1 MRARTPLRVC
11 AAASNGWRCLTAAR
25 RRLACRLDMRLL
37 MRRCRAVLPWARCM
51 RCSPG
56 GRQSAAATG
65 FVAGLVG
72 RVTARRP
79 LVWVRQD
86 FTEIE
91 SGAVSI
97 SGLAELGLDPRLVVT
112 VRAADAEVA
121 LRTAAD
127 ALACDAL
134 GAVVLEVWGQA
145 RPLDLV
151 ASRKLTLAAQA
162 SGVTGLLLRVAA
174 EPQPSTAETRWIVR
188 AAHSPPAAAFMAA
201 TGWGAPV
208 FDAQLVRNRHG
219 PVGRW
224 IMEWKCDECLF
235 NEPSAYP
242 QPVAA
247 APAHR
252 PYQAPARGDRRRTAD
267 CNWAMIQILS
277 VQVSWIPVS
286 SSPSST
292 TCCKS
297 MRWTKRPRVWAC
309 ARHAARQC
317 PRHLS
322 AIEDLRCR

>member
-1 MRARTPLRVC
+1 MTGARTSTLARLRGSIERIETQGDAYTPGRVPLGHADAD
-11 AAASNGWRCLTAAR
+11 AALQGG
-25 RRLACRLDMRLL
+25 LAVG
-37 MRRCRAVLPWARCM
+37 AVHEVFAEA
-51 RCSPG
+51 

-65 FVAGLVG
+65 FVAGLAG
-72 RVTARRP
+72 RTAARRP

-86 FTEIE
+86 FAEIE
-91 SGAVSI
+91 SGALSM

-112 VRAADAEVA
+112 VRAADVDTA

-134 GAVVLEVWGQA
+134 GGVVLEVWGEA
-145 RPLDLV
+145 RQLDLV

-188 AAHSPPAAAFMAA
+188 AAHSPPAAAGSA
-201 TGWGAPV
+201 WGAPV

-235 NEPSAYP
+235 EKPAADP

-247 APAHR
+247 TPAHR
-252 PYQAPARGDRRRTAD
+252 PHQASAHPQQRRAG
-267 CNWAMIQILS
+267 
-277 VQVSWIPVS
+277 
-286 SSPSST
+286 
-292 TCCKS
+292 
-297 MRWTKRPRVWAC
+297 
-309 ARHAARQC
+309 
-317 PRHLS
+317 
-322 AIEDLRCR
+322 

>member
-1 MRARTPLRVC
+1 MILSPNRSHFGGSCANARTSTLASLRGSIERIEAHGDTCMPNRV
-11 AAASNGWRCLTAAR
+11 ALGHADVDATLQGG
-25 RRLACRLDMRLL
+25 LAIG
-37 MRRCRAVLPWARCM
+37 AVHEVFAE
-51 RCSPG
+51 

-65 FVAGLVG
+65 FVAGLAG

-79 LVWVRQD
+79 LLWVRQD

-91 SGAVSI
+91 SGALSMN
-97 SGLAELGLDPRLVVT
+97 GLAELGLDPRLLVT
-112 VRAADAEVA
+112 VRAADVDTA

-127 ALACDAL
+127 ALACDAV
-134 GAVVLEVWGQA
+134 GVVVLEVWGEA

-174 EPQPSTAETRWIVR
+174 EPLPSTAETRWIVR
-188 AAHSPPAAAFMAA
+188 AAHSPPASALMPAALLMPAA
-201 TGWGAPV
+201 PGSAWGAPV

-235 NEPSAYP
+235 SKPAAYP

-252 PYQAPARGDRRRTAD
+252 PHQAPALPQRRRESVFKRSGDRFA
-267 CNWAMIQILS
+267 
-277 VQVSWIPVS
+277 
-286 SSPSST
+286 
-292 TCCKS
+292 
-297 MRWTKRPRVWAC
+297 
-309 ARHAARQC
+309 
-317 PRHLS
+317 
-322 AIEDLRCR
+322 

>member
-1 MRARTPLRVC
+1 MTGARTSTLATLRGSIERIETHGDGYLPDRV
-11 AAASNGWRCLTAAR
+11 ALGHADADATLQGG
-25 RRLACRLDMRLL
+25 LATG
-37 MRRCRAVLPWARCM
+37 AVHEVFAE
-51 RCSPG
+51 

-65 FVAGLVG
+65 FIAGLAGLLSLAG
-72 RVTARRP
+72 RAAARRP

-91 SGAVSI
+91 SGALSM
-97 SGLAELGLDPRLVVT
+97 SGLAELGLDPRLLVT
-112 VRAADAEVA
+112 VRAADVDTA

-134 GAVVLEVWGQA
+134 GGVVLEVWGEVRQ
-145 RPLDLV
+145 LDLV

-174 EPQPSTAETRWIVR
+174 QPQPSTAETRWIVR
-188 AAHSPPAAAFMAA
+188 AAHSPPA
-201 TGWGAPV
+201 TPWSGWGAPV

-235 NEPSAYP
+235 NKPAAHP

-252 PYQAPARGDRRRTAD
+252 PHQAPAFTGQRRRE
-267 CNWAMIQILS
+267 S
-277 VQVSWIPVS
+277 VF
-286 SSPSST
+286 
-292 TCCKS
+292 
-297 MRWTKRPRVWAC
+297 KRSGYRFA
-309 ARHAARQC
+309 
-317 PRHLS
+317 
-322 AIEDLRCR
+322 

>member
-1 MRARTPLRVC
+1 MTGARTSTLATLRGSIERIETHGDACTPGRV
-11 AAASNGWRCLTAAR
+11 ALGHADADATLQGG
-25 RRLACRLDMRLL
+25 LAVGAMHEVFAD
-37 MRRCRAVLPWARCM
+37 A
-51 RCSPG
+51 

-65 FVAGLVG
+65 FVAGLAR
-72 RVTARRP
+72 RVAARRP

-86 FTEIE
+86 FAEIE
-91 SGAVSI
+91 SGALSM
-97 SGLAELGLDPRLVVT
+97 SGLAELGLDPRLLVT
-112 VRAADAEVA
+112 VRAADVDTA

-145 RPLDLV
+145 RQLDLV

-162 SGVTGLLLRVAA
+162 SGVTGLLLRLAA

-188 AAHSPPAAAFMAA
+188 AAHSPPAAPLMPAA
-201 TGWGAPV
+201 ACSTWGAPV

-235 NEPSAYP
+235 SKPAAYP

-252 PYQAPARGDRRRTAD
+252 PHQTPAR
-267 CNWAMIQILS
+267 
-277 VQVSWIPVS
+277 
-286 SSPSST
+286 
-292 TCCKS
+292 
-297 MRWTKRPRVWAC
+297 
-309 ARHAARQC
+309 ARQ
-317 PRHLS
+317 RR
-322 AIEDLRCR
+322 AG